1 MDMNLTL
8 GTPKTINSPNVFKG
22 NMGIE
27 LGEFIFEQ
35 LQVSPICLKTAS
47 NAIQTTKGFSDTINI
62 HASYIAVAE
71 RVFSRPH
78 HHFKGKALEI
88 SLLPL
93 RSKQLGKSKG
103 LPDYNFSDIEEFQ
116 NDEQVSCCFMMTCQ
130 DFTCGV

>member
-1 MDMNLTL
+1 MNLTL
-8 GTPKTINSPNVFKG
+8 GTPKTLTLILVTSYKG

-27 LGEFIFEQ
+27 LGEFIFKQ

-47 NAIQTTKGFSDTINI
+47 NAILTTEGFSDTINI

-71 RVFSRPH
+71 RVYSRPH
-78 HHFKGKALEI
+78 HHFKRKALEI

-103 LPDYNFSDIEEFQ
+103 LTDCSFSYIEEFQ
-116 NDEQVSCCFMMTCQ
+116 NDEQVSCCFIMTCQ